1 MLDGIGT
8 AALGGLMPGTA
19 VGLFLIDFIIR
30 PFAKIFEKMP
40 FIMLG
45 LLLLLYGY
53 IAYMVWRSVVAAEA
67 GNQSM

>member
-1 MLDGIGT
+1 
-8 AALGGLMPGTA
+8 MPGTA

-45 LLLLLYGY
+45 MLLIFYGA
-53 IAYMVWRSVVAAEA
+53 IAYMVLRSVRASEN
-67 GNQSM
+67 GHQSM